1 MAEKNY
7 TPEQLAEA
15 ERFAQILSNVPQERK
30 PLVTMM
36 ASAFIAGVEAQA
48 QLATQDG
55 IAG

>member
-7 TPEQLAEA
+7 TPEEMADA
-15 ERFAQILSNVPQERK
+15 ERFAKIMANVPKERK

-48 QLATQDG
+48 QLTKPDSA
-55 IAG
+55 AS

>member
-15 ERFAQILSNVPQERK
+15 ERFAQILSNFPQERK

-48 QLATQDG
+48 QLAAKDG
-55 IAG
+55 ATT